1 MWERSYLLSVHSQIA
16 LNFFCWYYV
25 EQNNQSAVPCP
36 NSWDVICEINRCCF
50 KTRHLGVVCYEV
62 IENLNTC
69 LWARCLCSLSWFL
82 VVTAFL
88 ASLFSLNVLPSDACR
103 LWLPSLGGGGGH
115 HQQKST
121 SSLIHRQAWPF
132 QLLMP
137 KAVSDLDLSVGPV
150 LPSPLNPG
158 LYFFLRVLTICRDL
172 IFKFSVSEHNSV
184 DGILWNWWNS
194 SLTWNLALSASLSE
208 SLKTAVLFL
217 PFTVTFLGL

>member
-1 MWERSYLLSVHSQIA
+1 M
-16 LNFFCWYYV
+16 
-25 EQNNQSAVPCP
+25 PCP
-36 NSWDVICEINRCCF
+36 NSWDIICEINRCCF
-50 KTRHLGVVCYEV
+50 KTLHLGVVCYEV

-103 LWLPSLGGGGGH
+103 LWLPSLGGGEGH

-121 SSLIHRQAWPF
+121 SSLIHRQTWPF

-158 LYFFLRVLTICRDL
+158 LYFSSGCWPYAEICFLSSQLVNITPLME
-172 IFKFSVSEHNSV
+172 FS
-184 DGILWNWWNS
+184 GIDEIP
-194 SLTWNLALSASLSE
+194 ASLGIWPWVLLC
-208 SLKTAVLFL
+208 LKVSRPQSYFFPPRWLS
-217 PFTVTFLGL
+217 